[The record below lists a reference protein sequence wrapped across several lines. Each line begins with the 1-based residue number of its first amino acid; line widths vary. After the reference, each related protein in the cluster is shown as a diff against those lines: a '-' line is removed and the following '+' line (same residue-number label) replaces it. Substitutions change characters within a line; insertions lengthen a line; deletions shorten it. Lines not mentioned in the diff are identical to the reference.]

1 MPNPNF
7 LAITANMIAEVRRRG
22 LRPVAFVMNRATQAH
37 VAEEMWQAHKAKMSA
52 LAKAVHRIRHG
63 KTAPRLEMLHGLGIM
78 DGPHLQDGAVFLQSI
93 DVPRPMGMSQENQQ
107 AAPVEFWKRDP
118 VAPPAEGEA
127 APTLNDLSSGGGER
141 PSCSDVLIRALDS
154 AEGLSGVAV
163 IRVHRN
169 GNIDLCANI
178 EKYALQGVIQHAQ
191 MWVIQNG

>member
-7 LAITANMIAEVRRRG
+7 LAITANMIAEVQKRG
-22 LRPVAFVMNRATQAH
+22 LRPIAFVMNRATQAH

-107 AAPVEFWKRDP
+107 AAPAEFWKREP
-118 VAPPAEGEA
+118 VAAAGDS
-127 APTLNDLSSGGGER
+127 APTLSDIASGTGDR
-141 PSCSDVLIRALDS
+141 PSVSSILIEAMTDADSLDS
-154 AEGLSGVAV
+154 VV
-163 IRVHRN
+163 VVRVHKNKDVSLCLNCN
-169 GNIDLCANI
+169 GFEAQGI
-178 EKYALQGVIQHAQ
+178 LQKAQ
-191 MWVIQNG
+191 FYLAQRGM